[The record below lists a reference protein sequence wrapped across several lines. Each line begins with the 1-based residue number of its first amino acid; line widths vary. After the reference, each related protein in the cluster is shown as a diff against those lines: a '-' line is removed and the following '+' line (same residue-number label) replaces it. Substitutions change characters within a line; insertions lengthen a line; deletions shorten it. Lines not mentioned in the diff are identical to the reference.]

1 LQEED
6 YETPFSGID
15 LKKYWHRRRVTP
27 QCLRSSLKAIEVI
40 GLRTTHEELVTI
52 AYLMFAG
59 KVLEQININLFKEN
73 DDGLNELRHGRT
85 SRVLAKAKKA
95 SENLQININ

>member
-1 LQEED
+1 
-6 YETPFSGID
+6 
-15 LKKYWHRRRVTP
+15 
-27 QCLRSSLKAIEVI
+27 
-40 GLRTTHEELVTI
+40 
-52 AYLMFAG
+52 
-59 KVLEQININLFKEN
+59 LFKEN

>member
-1 LQEED
+1 
-6 YETPFSGID
+6 
-15 LKKYWHRRRVTP
+15 
-27 QCLRSSLKAIEVI
+27 
-40 GLRTTHEELVTI
+40 
-52 AYLMFAG
+52 MFAG

-73 DDGLNELRHGRT
+73 EEGLNELRHGRT